1 MLLSRVAGSGSFSVE
16 GLLSHLQYD
25 GNSIWRWLWDRG
37 MRRKA
42 GQRRKLNLILFFQ
55 KLWVQRNHFA
65 PVKRCRNLKKRD
77 LVTFADDIKNKLWI
91 TQTKTTKPHLQ
102 LTSSIWD
109 EPSWQEFA
117 GSIKT
122 HGAIWARIRWQNTAL
137 FATTFNN
144 TYLFSGF
151 FQVTEALPLALRW
164 VNGWGWDSGAPGYFR
179 WFLVSGLEW
188 MMHSASFI
196 RVLNALPSIW
206 VPTPRSSGS
215 NELRTVHIKCS
226 HVPPMWLE
234 WVYSSQMVTT
244 HNHSPQDNHINV
256 PDLIIRKLQSFCFM
270 HLQSLFVDHSEVV
283 WLDPTSWGYDSRQL
297 LLRRCSENWLYTSA
311 GHASKD
317 NSITLYLTF
326 FSWSEMVQ
334 RSQPHSMKRAVMA
347 RCDCKANLPFCEL
360 GGFPATFYRLH
371 TEKYNLI

>member
-188 MMHSASFI
+188 TMHSASFI

-244 HNHSPQDNHINV
+244 HNHSPQDNHVNA
-256 PDLIIRKLQSFCFM
+256 PDLIIRNAAII
-270 HLQSLFVDHSEVV
+270 LFYA
-283 WLDPTSWGYDSRQL
+283 PTKFV
-297 LLRRCSENWLYTSA
+297 C
-311 GHASKD
+311 
-317 NSITLYLTF
+317 
-326 FSWSEMVQ
+326 WSQ
-334 RSQPHSMKRAVMA
+334 RSCLTGPHQLRIWLKAVIIEEVF
-347 RCDCKANLPFCEL
+347 RKLVVHFCWPCK
-360 GGFPATFYRLH
+360 
-371 TEKYNLI
+371 

>member
-1 MLLSRVAGSGSFSVE
+1 MATGCTDLCLP
-16 GLLSHLQYD
+16 
-25 GNSIWRWLWDRG
+25 
-37 MRRKA
+37 
-42 GQRRKLNLILFFQ
+42 LI
-55 KLWVQRNHFA
+55 
-65 PVKRCRNLKKRD
+65 
-77 LVTFADDIKNKLWI
+77 
-91 TQTKTTKPHLQ
+91 KPHLQ
-102 LTSSIWD
+102 LTSSILD

-144 TYLFSGF
+144 AYLFSGF

-179 WFLVSGLEW
+179 WFVVSGLEW
-188 MMHSASFI
+188 TMHSASFI

-256 PDLIIRKLQSFCFM
+256 PDLIIRKLQSFCFCTYKVCLLITAKLSDWTTPVEDM
-270 HLQSLFVDHSEVV
+270 TQGSYYWGGVQKIGCLQM
-283 WLDPTSWGYDSRQL
+283 
-297 LLRRCSENWLYTSA
+297 YTSA

-334 RSQPHSMKRAVMA
+334 RSQLHSMKRAVMA
-347 RCDCKANLPFCEL
+347 RCDYKANLPFCEL
-360 GGFPATFYRLH
+360 GGFPTTFYRLH